1 MSKRISRGLADLG
14 GVEFEPV
21 GLVQDCKVAIEAL
34 FTRIL
39 DGGYAR
45 TKKTSTSPGGL
56 TDDPYAPR
64 IEPKQEVGCSGR
76 RQLAR
81 KVDAGHEMHRHGDL
95 LVHSNAAHKVSAPT
109 YRFELGKRAC
119 A

>member
-39 DGGYAR
+39 YGGFAC
-45 TKKTSTSPGGL
+45 TKEPSASAGGL
-56 TDDPYAPR
+56 TDDPHAPR
-64 IEPKQEVGCSGR
+64 IEAKQKVGRSGC

-81 KVDAGHEMHRHGDL
+81 KVDTGHEMHRHDDL
-95 LVHSNAAHKVSAPT
+95 LVHSNSVHKVRAPA